1 MTKVATTPGVPS
13 PSTVAFLQ
21 VEGIVSCELVR
32 RRRQEIAKRSIQWG
46 LTARSVQWGLA
57 ARDLLRACE
66 LRRGRRLSLK
76 ACALSLGVQQVRS
89 LWKGA
94 PVGPMRDQCHL
105 RTYQRQCA
113 PEVALDSPGVLL
125 RGLSARRGRLRPAW
139 TRTVLAP
146 GCKGPSCP
154 AQCVGTGPFMVLNGR
169 TVVSAARWSV

>member
-1 MTKVATTPGVPS
+1 
-13 PSTVAFLQ
+13 
-21 VEGIVSCELVR
+21 
-32 RRRQEIAKRSIQWG
+32 
-46 LTARSVQWGLA
+46 
-57 ARDLLRACE
+57 
-66 LRRGRRLSLK
+66 LK

-125 RGLSARRGRLRPAW
+125 RGLSARLGRLRPAW

-169 TVVSAARWSV
+169 TVVSAAGDPYEKGEGVDVDITALQLLARPDKELP